1 MKLSD
6 FIVLSEQEK
15 TVTVLHQGVLIGK
28 RTENHQMVFLFQLDD
43 FYVETCCNESSK
55 AVEGFTAFKNL
66 QLLSPYLEAIS
77 LAGLMA

>member
-15 TVTVLHQGVLIGK
+15 TVTVLHQGVLVGK
-28 RTENHQMVFLFQLDD
+28 RTEEHQMVFLFQLDE
-43 FYVETCCNESSK
+43 FYVETCCNQANK
-55 AVEGFTAFKNL
+55 AVEEFRAFKDL

-77 LAGLMA
+77 ISSLIN

>member
-28 RTENHQMVFLFQLDD
+28 RTENHQRMFLFQLDE
-43 FYVETCCNESSK
+43 FYVETCCNQSSK

-66 QLLSPYLEAIS
+66 QLLSPYLDAIS
-77 LAGLMA
+77 IVDLIA